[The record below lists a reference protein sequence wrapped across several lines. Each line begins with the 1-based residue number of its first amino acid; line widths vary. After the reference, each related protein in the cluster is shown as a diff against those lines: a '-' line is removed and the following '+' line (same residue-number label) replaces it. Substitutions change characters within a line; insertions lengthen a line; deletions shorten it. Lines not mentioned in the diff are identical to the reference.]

1 MWCHISN
8 VECKIILKNCKKK
21 KTQIITFK
29 ADLNRILLMNKFIV
43 LCFWIQ
49 WWIYYCL
56 LVNTICFYE

>member
-29 ADLNRILLMNKFIV
+29 ADLNRILLIN
-43 LCFWIQ
+43 L
-49 WWIYYCL
+49 
-56 LVNTICFYE
+56 